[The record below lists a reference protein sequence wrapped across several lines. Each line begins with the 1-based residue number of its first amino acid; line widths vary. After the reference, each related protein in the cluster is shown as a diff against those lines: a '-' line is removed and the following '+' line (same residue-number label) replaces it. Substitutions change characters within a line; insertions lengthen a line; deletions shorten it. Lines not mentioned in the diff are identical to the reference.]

1 MRRSSLVVALF
12 GLGSLFAT
20 SCEKEADRSQT
31 EAAPPAA
38 QPPAEEAQPP
48 QEEDQAAG
56 SGGRARGG
64 PGRERGAGR
73 QPLPEDQIGAR
84 VSNPSS
90 EEELAVYFA
99 LPEGAGPHKAV
110 IVVPGAVGDASTVM
124 SEQAH
129 VDAMLAKGIAVF
141 KFDPDG
147 RGNSGGE
154 DDYNGKIHQE
164 GLRAV
169 IAYVIGRE
177 DVIDDGVGVISY
189 SFGLAMSAGALAGGT
204 TGARF
209 LIDWEGPSSREYTAG
224 CGNERRPGQSSNP
237 ISERCDEESFWP
249 EREAVRFIGDLKVP
263 YQRIQRASDHLH
275 KDDSSHAFALLK
287 AAMEGGVPW
296 VRLNDFQPNLTV
308 EKLEKAPLFD
318 VSTQELGLWY
328 ADWAEDLFIV
338 ADGGTP
344 PEREHKATTTSAN
357 KRRGGMRG
365 RGGGR
370 RGARGGG
377 QGKGRGPRGQ

>member
-209 LIDWEGPSSREYTAG
+209 LIDWEGPSSRDYIAR
-224 CGNERRPGQSSNP
+224 CQDGQGQTQP
-237 ISERCDEESFWP
+237 PFPVGFECDDDQFWS
-249 EREAVRFIGDLKVP
+249 EREAVDAIGGLQIP
-263 YQRIQRASDHLH
+263 YLRIQRAIDHVH
-275 KDDSSHAFALLK
+275 GEDSGHAMELLGAAL
-287 AAMEGGVPW
+287 EGGVPW
-296 VRLNDFQPNLTV
+296 VRLNDLQPGLDLPALQQAELPDV
-308 EKLEKAPLFD
+308 GFDELFA
-318 VSTQELGLWY
+318 WF
-328 ADWAEDLFIV
+328 ADWTEDMFVVAEGQEPAPRQHV
-338 ADGGTP
+338 P
-344 PEREHKATTTSAN
+344 TTSAAPVRPKGPPARPAPL
-357 KRRGGMRG
+357 KRP
-365 RGGGR
+365 
-370 RGARGGG
+370 G
-377 QGKGRGPRGQ
+377 Q